1 MSKEEENLSFGNII
15 GSILLVVG
23 IVWFINSH
31 ITEPNTE
38 QYNQEWETYET
49 ESQKIADELEQEQ
62 KACEQKYGMYD
73 TRLVDC
79 LEQAGKNRD
88 MKSRNLKPPMP

>member
-1 MSKEEENLSFGNII
+1 MSKKEENLSFGNII
-15 GSILLVVG
+15 GSILLVVS
-23 IVWFINSH
+23 IVWFINAH

-38 QYNQEWETYET
+38 KFDNDWKNYE
-49 ESQKIADELEQEQ
+49 EQSKKIADELEQEQ

-88 MKSRNLKPPMP
+88 MKSRNLKTPMP